1 MKSKHQSN
9 TQPVEPKVQYK
20 ELQAPFN
27 VKAST
32 KVKGKK

>member
-27 VKAST
+27 IKATPTS
-32 KVKGKK
+32 KDKK

>member
-1 MKSKHQSN
+1 MKQKHQSN

-27 VKAST
+27 IKVTNVQVK
-32 KVKGKK
+32 K

>member
-1 MKSKHQSN
+1 MKTKHQSN

-27 VKAST
+27 IQST
-32 KVKGKK
+32 VKGKK

>member
-1 MKSKHQSN
+1 MKQKHQSN

-27 VKAST
+27 IKVST
-32 KVKGKK
+32 AKEKK